1 MRDFTKY
8 DVWNNSISL
17 SVKIYSLTAKYP
29 DEEKYGL
36 VSQLRRASVSV
47 PSNFAEGC
55 SRSSEK
61 ELKRFIEISI
71 GSTFELKTQLI
82 ISNKLGHLSE
92 RDFSSIIDDIDII
105 AKQLNSF
112 RNKLN

>member
-8 DVWNNSISL
+8 DVWNNAISL
-17 SVKIYSLTAKYP
+17 SVKIYSLTANYP
-29 DEEKYGL
+29 GEEKYGL

-61 ELKRFIEISI
+61 DFKRFIEIAI
-71 GSTFELKTQLI
+71 GSAFELKTQLV

-92 RDFSSIIDDIDII
+92 RDFSSVIDDLDII